1 MRRGQISVGLDAATE
16 PSYCLGVG
24 IELHLGEAD
33 VEQPP
38 EGVYIARRQAK
49 GFVDMD
55 LGLSTATEYILGQ
68 TYMSICVGQIPI
80 QSQGLLAFFD
90 AFRRAVSRN
99 FDAT

>member
-55 LGLSTATEYILGQ
+55 LGLSTATEYILWPNL
-68 TYMSICVGQIPI
+68 YEHMRRPKSDPAP
-80 QSQGLLAFFD
+80 GLARIL
-90 AFRRAVSRN
+90 
-99 FDAT
+99 